1 VATEN
6 GLYSTNSNIQDV
18 YYPKL
23 IIKKILKYLISALLY
38 VFLCR
43 EQEYVINNIE
53 LESFW
58 QNSEL

>member
-1 VATEN
+1 MATEN